1 MPMPAIPHTA
11 MTKQE
16 LEERMPDVAA
26 ELTERV
32 QHRLVSI
39 KPYVSV
45 HNNSTGYWVEFQ
57 IQSESVSGVLLT
69 SYDFVSHINFEKR
82 TIRGLIKAHSIKC
95 LR

>member
-1 MPMPAIPHTA
+1 

-16 LEERMPDVAA
+16 LEARMPDVAA

-39 KPYVSV
+39 KPHVSIY
-45 HNNSTGYWVEFQ
+45 NNSTGYWVEFE
-57 IQSESVSGVLLT
+57 IQSESASGVLLT
-69 SYDFVSHINFEKR
+69 SYDFISHVNFEKR
-82 TIRGLIKAHSIKC
+82 TIRGLMKVPSIKC